1 MIIQF
6 LWVRNSEAALIDG
19 SGQKSFSTWFLKKK
33 NLYLFI
39 WPSYVAF
46 GRSLTRDWTPVAAV
60 KAQNLNRWDCQGISQ
75 KSFLMLQEICQVG
88 CSYLKARLGLID
100 LFHSGWLTWC
110 WLLGGGLSSFP
121 HGPLQAPLS
130 ILTTWW
136 LASPVWE
143 FQEKAKHKS
152 LCFLWLSHGNHGLS
166 FLHFPIGYTDQ
177 LFIAGEWYSQECEY
191 QKTWVVGPSW
201 RLGYNHPIPQQPI

>member
-1 MIIQF
+1 MV
-6 LWVRNSEAALIDG
+6 LD
-19 SGQKSFSTWFLKKK
+19 KSPSLHDFFKKK
-33 NLYLFI
+33 HLYLFI
-39 WPSYVAF
+39 WPSYLAF

-60 KAQNLNRWDCQGISQ
+60 KAQNLNHWDCQGIPQ

-152 LCFLWLSHGNHGLS
+152 LYFLWPSHGNHGLS

-177 LFIAGEWYSQECEY
+177 LFIAGE
-191 QKTWVVGPSW
+191 
-201 RLGYNHPIPQQPI
+201 